1 MNTKFLLKNIS
12 VAIVAAG
19 LAACGGGSSSSGGGN
34 ATTGNTGNTGGDGS
48 SASSANLSSNPAFAF
63 DNTDYAGAVKS
74 GSNNWWDF
82 AIAGTVPAN
91 PETTPYAAAAGAGS
105 AGFDS
110 NTNFGD
116 INYSAA
122 AITPAAECP
131 AAEDPNYSIVDS
143 NTTYDMDGKTFKVCN
158 VTGSILKDETFSND
172 VVWALSGRVNVGN
185 GNREL
190 VAGDSVVK
198 DVTLTVEPGTV
209 FRSKKGASLVV
220 TRGAEIQAVGSAAQ
234 PIIMWAE
241 GDDDFNDRGDWG
253 GLVLQGYAYNNN
265 CGNPANQTHCN
276 LSGEGASGY
285 FGGFDNSDSSGTLKY
300 VVVAEAGS
308 ELSNGDELNGVGFMG
323 VGYGTTVDY
332 VQVHQNDD
340 DGVEFF
346 GGAVDAKHLVLTSN
360 KDDDIDWD
368 EGYVGNIQY
377 GVIVKTSS
385 KSGTRHA
392 FELDT
397 KGDAYESAYQ
407 ESNPTVANVTALSLL
422 ADTEVVDAADKMI
435 AGDAIHLK
443 EGSEGRFFNILLLGD
458 FNNCVKIKDVTNYT
472 TAAKANASFVNVY
485 GDCMNE
491 LSIPASFALDDVN
504 FSAAYNG
511 VDAQTAETNV
521 PALTAATIT
530 SAEVDGSAN

>member
-1 MNTKFLLKNIS
+1 MNNKFLLKNIS
-12 VAIVAAG
+12 VAIVVAG
-19 LAACGGGSSSSGGGN
+19 LAACGGSNSNSGGD
-34 ATTGNTGNTGGDGS
+34 AS
-48 SASSANLSSNPAFAF
+48 PAASSANLSSNPTFVF

-82 AIAGTVPAN
+82 AIAGTVPTT
-91 PETTPYAAAAGAGS
+91 PETTPYAAAAGVGS
-105 AGFDS
+105 AGFESDVS
-110 NTNFGD
+110 FGD
-116 INYSAA
+116 VAYTAA
-122 AITPAAECP
+122 AITPATECP
-131 AAEDPNYSIVDS
+131 SAEDANYGIVDS
-143 NTTYDMDGKTFKVCN
+143 GDTYEMDGKTFKVCN

-172 VVWALSGRVNVGN
+172 LVWALSGRVNVGN

-190 VAGDSVVK
+190 VASDNVVK
-198 DVTLTVEPGTV
+198 GVTLTVEPGTV
-209 FRSKKGASLVV
+209 FRSKIGSSLVV
-220 TRGAEIQAVGSAAQ
+220 TRGSEIQAVGTATQ

-241 GDDDFNDRGDWG
+241 GDDDFNDRGAWG

-265 CGNPANQTHCN
+265 CGNPVNQTFCN
-276 LSGEGASGY
+276 LNGEGDSGY

-308 ELSNGDELNGVGFMG
+308 ELGNGDELNGVGFMS
-323 VGYGTTVDY
+323 VGYGTTIDY

-346 GGAVDAKHLVLTSN
+346 GGSVDAKHLVLTSN

-385 KSGTRHA
+385 KEGGRHA

-397 KGDAYESAYQ
+397 AGDASESAYQ

-422 ADTEVVDAADKMI
+422 ADAEVTDGTDTLT
-435 AGDAIHLK
+435 GDAIHLK

-458 FNNCVKIKDVTNYT
+458 FDNCVKIKDITNYT
-472 TAAKANASFVNVY
+472 TAENANASFVNVY
-485 GDCMNE
+485 GDCMNDS
-491 LSIPASFALDDVN
+491 SIPVTFTLDDLNVA
-504 FSAAYNG
+504 SAYNG

-521 PALTAATIT
+521 PALTATTIT
-530 SAEVDGSAN
+530 SEEVDGSAN

>member
-1 MNTKFLLKNIS
+1 MIMNNKFLLKNIS

-19 LAACGGGSSSSGGGN
+19 LAACGGSNSSN
-34 ATTGNTGNTGGDGS
+34 GGDD
-48 SASSANLSSNPAFAF
+48 APTAPNANLSSNPAFTF

-74 GSNNWWDF
+74 GANNWWNF
-82 AIAGTVPAN
+82 AIAGTVPTT
-91 PETTPYAAAAGAGS
+91 PETTPYAAAGGTGS
-105 AGFDS
+105 AGFESDVS
-110 NTNFGD
+110 FSDVAYT
-116 INYSAA
+116 AE
-122 AITPAAECP
+122 AIAPAAKCP
-131 AAEDPNYSIVDS
+131 TAEDPNYSIVDS
-143 NTTYDMDGKTFKVCN
+143 GNTYDMDGKTFKVCD

-190 VAGDSVVK
+190 VAGDNVVK
-198 DVTLTVEPGTV
+198 DVTLTVEAGTV
-209 FRSKKGASLVV
+209 FRSKTGSSLVV
-220 TRGAEIQAVGSAAQ
+220 TRGSEIQAVGTAAQ

-241 GDDDFNDRGDWG
+241 GDDDFNDRGAWG

-265 CGNPANQTHCN
+265 CGDPSNQTYCN
-276 LSGEGASGY
+276 LNGEGASGY

-300 VVVAEAGS
+300 VVIAEAGS
-308 ELSNGDELNGVGFMG
+308 ELSNGDELNGVGFMS
-323 VGYGTTVDY
+323 VGYGTTIDY
-332 VQVHQNDD
+332 IQIHQNDD

-385 KSGTRHA
+385 KSGSRHA

-422 ADTEVVDAADKMI
+422 ADDEVTDGTETLT
-435 AGDAIHLK
+435 GDAIHLK

-458 FNNCVKIKDVTNYT
+458 FNNCVKIKDTTNYT
-472 TAAKANASFVNVY
+472 TAENANASFVNVY
-485 GDCMNE
+485 GDCMNDS
-491 LSIPASFALDDVN
+491 SIPVTFTLDDLNVD
-504 FSAAYNG
+504 AAYNG

-521 PALTAATIT
+521 PALTATTIT
-530 SAEVDGSAN
+530 SEEVDGSAN

>member
-1 MNTKFLLKNIS
+1 MNNKFLLKNIS

-19 LAACGGGSSSSGGGN
+19 LAACGGSNSNGGG
-34 ATTGNTGNTGGDGS
+34 GDD
-48 SASSANLSSNPAFAF
+48 APTAPSANLSSNPAFAF

-74 GSNNWWDF
+74 GSNNWWNF
-82 AIAGTVPAN
+82 AIAGTVPAT
-91 PETTPYAAAAGAGS
+91 PETTPYAAVAGAGS
-105 AGFDS
+105 AGFESDVS
-110 NTNFGD
+110 FSDVAYT
-116 INYSAA
+116 AA

-131 AAEDPNYSIVDS
+131 SAEDPNYSITDS
-143 NTTYDMDGKTFKVCN
+143 GNTYDMDGKTFKVCD

-190 VAGDSVVK
+190 VASDNVVK

-209 FRSKKGASLVV
+209 FRSKTGSSLVV
-220 TRGAEIQAVGSAAQ
+220 TRGSEIEAVGTAAQ

-241 GDDDFNDRGDWG
+241 GDDDFNDRGAWG

-265 CGNPANQTHCN
+265 CGNPVNQTFCN
-276 LSGEGASGY
+276 LQGEGASGY

-300 VVVAEAGS
+300 VVIAEAGS
-308 ELSNGDELNGVGFMG
+308 ELGNGDELNGVGFMS

-385 KSGTRHA
+385 KSGSRHA

-422 ADTEVVDAADKMI
+422 ADIEVVDAADRMI
-435 AGDAIHLK
+435 TGDAIHLK

-458 FNNCVKIKDVTNYT
+458 FNNCVKIKDTTNYT
-472 TAAKANASFVNVY
+472 TAANANASFVNVY
-485 GDCMNE
+485 GDCMNDS
-491 LSIPASFALDDVN
+491 SIPATFTLDDLNVA
-504 FSAAYNG
+504 SAYNG
-511 VDAQTAETNV
+511 VDAQTAETSV

-530 SAEVDGSAN
+530 SEEVDGSAN

>member
-1 MNTKFLLKNIS
+1 MNNKFLLKNLS
-12 VAIVAAG
+12 VAIIAAG
-19 LAACGGGSSSSGGGN
+19 LAACGGSSSSSNDDKGGNGGGN
-34 ATTGNTGNTGGDGS
+34 AP
-48 SASSANLSSNPAFAF
+48 SANLSSNPAFAF

-74 GSNNWWDF
+74 GSNNWWNF
-82 AIAGTVPAN
+82 AIAGTVPAT
-91 PETTPYAAAAGAGS
+91 PETTPYAAAAGAG
-105 AGFDS
+105 ATGFDS
-110 NTNFGD
+110 DVDFSD
-116 INYSAA
+116 IAYSAA
-122 AITPAAECP
+122 AITPATECP
-131 AAEDPNYSIVDS
+131 SAEDANYSIVDS
-143 NTTYDMDGKTFKVCN
+143 TTTYDMDGKTFKVCN

-190 VAGDSVVK
+190 IAGDSVVK

-209 FRSKKGASLVV
+209 FRSKVGASLVV
-220 TRGAEIQAVGSAAQ
+220 TRGSEIQANGTATA

-241 GDDDFNDRGDWG
+241 GDDDFNDRGAWG

-265 CGNPANQTHCN
+265 CGDPSNQTYCN
-276 LSGEGASGY
+276 LNGEGASGY
-285 FGGFDNSDSSGTLKY
+285 FGGFDNSDSSGSLKY

-308 ELSNGDELNGVGFMG
+308 ELSNGDELNGVGFMS
-323 VGYGTTVDY
+323 VGYGTTIDY

-385 KSGTRHA
+385 KSGSRHA

-422 ADTEVVDAADKMI
+422 ADAEVTDGVETL

-458 FNNCVKIKDVTNYT
+458 FNNCVKIKDITNYT

-491 LSIPASFALDDVN
+491 SSIPAEFTLDDAQ
-504 FSAAYNG
+504 FGAAYNG